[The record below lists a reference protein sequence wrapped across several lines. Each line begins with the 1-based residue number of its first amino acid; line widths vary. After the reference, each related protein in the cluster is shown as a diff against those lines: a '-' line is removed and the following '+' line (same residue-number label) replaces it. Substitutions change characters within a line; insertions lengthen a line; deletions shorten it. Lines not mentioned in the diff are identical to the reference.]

1 MLSEQETSVAV
12 AVVRQGGRVLI
23 GQRPPGAPLAGFWEF
38 PGGKVRPDESP
49 EEAAVRECHE
59 ETGLEIRLEG
69 PCEEVVFPYQH
80 GRLRIHF
87 FLAQPTGDAAA
98 ARSPFCW
105 TPLPELAGYRFPPAN
120 QSVLR
125 RLLEGDWKEP
135 AG

>member
-69 PCEEVVFPYQH
+69 PCEEVLFPYPH
-80 GRLRIHF
+80 GRLRIYF
-87 FLAQPTGDAAA
+87 YLARPAGDSAIPRA
-98 ARSPFCW
+98 PFCW
-105 TPLPELAGYRFPPAN
+105 ASLSELAGYRFPPAN
-120 QSVLR
+120 QAVLD
-125 RLLEGDWKEP
+125 RLLGGDWTEP